1 MERLIGCFQDQT
13 YHLVHGTV
21 AVTVLILKKL
31 AELAQVGILPVEK
44 WSFLLRLFVQHACS
58 LNIGFHLQN
67 KDRVSHVNV

>member
-44 WSFLLRLFVQHACS
+44 WSFLFLSPVAALCTTCLFSKYWLSSA
-58 LNIGFHLQN
+58 
-67 KDRVSHVNV
+67 K